1 MGESF
6 SRVGGVC
13 LMEEPGGLW
22 GGKGVSVGCK
32 WVGIRCCVIIYVCAS
47 ILAILV
53 SEPQSEKHKYHY
65 QHLLNCVHII
75 C

>member
-32 WVGIRCCVIIYVCAS
+32 WVGIRCCVIIY
-47 ILAILV
+47 
-53 SEPQSEKHKYHY
+53 QSVLQY
-65 QHLLNCVHII
+65 
-75 C
+75 